1 MSEKN
6 AQELAFHIWNMQ
18 NELILDY
25 GIDPVSRSFCINKDI
40 DHNSFAEIDA
50 KLNILE
56 RDAGP
61 DSLPITIK
69 INSCGGS
76 IYDAWAV
83 VSRIKR
89 SPCTIKTEAYGA
101 IMSAA
106 TMIFCAGAERSVSRY
121 CEFMFHQASLG
132 TEGTLSALQN
142 ILKSLAKEEDMYC
155 KFLAENS
162 KKSSNFWRK
171 LLHSK
176 KDVFLTAEQIIKLG
190 IAKEIF

>member
-6 AQELAFHIWNMQ
+6 AQEFALHLWNLQ

-40 DHNSFAEIDA
+40 DHTSFAEIDA
-50 KLNILE
+50 KLNLLE
-56 RDAGP
+56 RDGGEEHP
-61 DSLPITIK
+61 PITIK

-76 IYDAWAV
+76 IYDAWAI
-83 VSRIKR
+83 VSRIKK
-89 SPCTIKTEAYGA
+89 SPCVIKTEAYGA
-101 IMSAA
+101 VMSAA
-106 TMIFCAGAERSVSRY
+106 TMIFAAGAERSVSKY
-121 CEFMFHQASLG
+121 CEFMFHQSSMGVEGSLA
-132 TEGTLSALQN
+132 TLQN
-142 ILKSLAKEEDMYC
+142 VLRSLSKEEDMYC
-155 KFLAENS
+155 KFLAEHS

-176 KDVFLTAEQIIKLG
+176 KDVFLTAEQVIKLG